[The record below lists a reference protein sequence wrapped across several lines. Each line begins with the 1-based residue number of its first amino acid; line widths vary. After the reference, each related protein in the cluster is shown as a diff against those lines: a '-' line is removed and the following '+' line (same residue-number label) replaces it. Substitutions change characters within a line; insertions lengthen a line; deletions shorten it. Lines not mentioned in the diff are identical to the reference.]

1 MPDYN
6 PAVALGI
13 KPPENDL
20 SRTFNTIANIQQ
32 SQAHTGLYNLQ
43 ALQEAR
49 RFNALNEAADAYRNN
64 QDPVARYLSAGG
76 DPAGANMLQNIF
88 AGQRE
93 MAQTPGGI
101 RPSAYRELTGAAKS
115 RAEIGEIGA
124 RTQDIRYNQAS
135 RLAGG
140 VLPNPSDDQAW
151 SEFVHAHS
159 AAVGG
164 TRLQEQQALMIKDP
178 ARRAQ
183 IAQAHSMQ
191 GVSPNEVNMPREF
204 DPSKTVTTLGRTIAG
219 GGGATSPGGAVSG
232 AGAPIVQGMM
242 PRERAG
248 EAAMGGQDAKYT
260 EAVTTKSQ
268 TARGVNTTLGNM
280 ARDAED
286 LPVGRGM
293 TGVAEGRAW
302 LQSVYDN
309 NVLGSKSWMPAP
321 DKNAT
326 AAYDSLVKNSGQ
338 LTRQALMQTHERA
351 AMAYTM
357 IQKQL
362 PNIET
367 SRGGMGRLVAE
378 WGGLNDDDIYK
389 QQVMAQRPVA
399 GRSDRFEAEW
409 NKNVNP
415 VTFMLNRLSKED
427 RAAVIAGLKKTD
439 QGQQVL
445 ADVTSTIKY
454 LHDNG
459 IK

>member
-6 PAVALGI
+6 SAVALGI

-20 SRTFNTIANIQQ
+20 SKTFNTIANIQQ

-49 RFNALNEAADAYRNN
+49 RFNALNEAAAAYRAG
-64 QDPVARYLSAGG
+64 QDPVASYLSAGG
-76 DPAGANMLQNIF
+76 DPAGANVLQNVF
-88 AGQRE
+88 AGQRA
-93 MAQTPGGI
+93 MAQTPGGLM
-101 RPSAYRELTGAAKS
+101 PGAYEQ
-115 RAEIGEIGA
+115 IQGA
-124 RTQDIRYNQAS
+124 REKAAQTAKIGVETQDTRYNMAS

-140 VLPNPSDDQAW
+140 VLPDPTNDQAW

-164 TRLQEQQALMIKDP
+164 SRLQEQQALKITDP
-178 ARRAQ
+178 NQRLQ
-183 IAQAHSMQ
+183 IAQSHSGQ
-191 GVSPNEVNMPREF
+191 GVSPNEINRPVEY
-204 DPSKTVTTLGRTIAG
+204 DPGKSITTPGRLMTAGGAVG
-219 GGGATSPGGAVSG
+219 GGGAP
-232 AGAPIVQGMM
+232 APIVQGMM

-268 TARGVNTTLGNM
+268 TARSVNTTLGNM

-293 TGVAEGRAW
+293 TSVAEGRAW

-309 NVLGSKSWMPAP
+309 NVLGAKSWMPAP

-367 SRGGMGRLVAE
+367 SRGGMNRLVAE

-389 QQVMAQRPVA
+389 QQVMANRPVA

-415 VTFMLNRLSKED
+415 VTFMLNRLNKED
-427 RAAVIAGLKKTD
+427 RATVIAGLKKSE
-439 QGQQVL
+439 QGQKVL
-445 ADVTSTIKY
+445 EDVNSTIQF
-454 LHDNG
+454 LHANG